1 MELNF
6 GVDTSVLTA
15 TTTLRTLITRQSL
28 DSVDWVMGKA
38 STGAQPRLQSSGV
51 QFRGL
56 GYCTEQN
63 TDGIPN
69 FVHCSVQ
76 LRKKLGWSVQI
87 FFGVS
92 RPPPMVAP
100 LSDCINL
107 LHRAQIF
114 TFRSTPG
121 KQGK

>member
-56 GYCTEQN
+56 GHCTEQN

-76 LRKKLGWSVQI
+76 LRKKLGWSVQ
-87 FFGVS
+87 FFGGS
-92 RPPPMVAP
+92 GPLDPPVVAP
-100 LSDCINL
+100 LICYKLS
-107 LHRAQIF
+107 
-114 TFRSTPG
+114 G
-121 KQGK
+121 